1 MNSYFTST
9 FNSTS
14 WEIQQVLT
22 ALFISG
28 LLENTVL
35 HDKEWIVLPGNMG
48 FFFLFPSVIC

>member
-1 MNSYFTST
+1 MDSYFRST

-28 LLENTVL
+28 RLENTVL
-35 HDKEWIVLPGNMG
+35 QDKEWIVLPGNSCCF
-48 FFFLFPSVIC
+48 FFFLQ